1 MIMIQYVY
9 SFSFLI
15 LMESIGTWNLSRIIR
30 TLHLTLH
37 HLTFLV
43 QMKLNNQ
50 VIKAI
55 LSSCR
60 KMSDLQRLP
69 KFPISKM
76 LKFPRSIYITSA
88 WIIGESDTI
97 VSRRPIIPKIQR
109 PDNASEV
116 FICDRFLESINI
128 ATCIPR

>member
-1 MIMIQYVY
+1 
-9 SFSFLI
+9 
-15 LMESIGTWNLSRIIR
+15 
-30 TLHLTLH
+30 
-37 HLTFLV
+37 
-43 QMKLNNQ
+43 MKLNNQ

-55 LSSCR
+55 LSSCK